1 MNRYLLLILLSSWSL
16 LVTNSLQC
24 ETGVANVGHVLSV
37 QRSLMANAD
46 VAFLKSYQA
55 PSVERCMEDCCSG
68 KYGACTVASFK
79 KNTTK
84 DNCLHFN
91 CLPLT
96 KCKFLSSTSID
107 SFSFSSSPIKLHP
120 VPSNHSSSK
129 NSTTTTTTTTT
140 SEPEHQAQYG
150 SKQSSTTVEG
160 IPTFTV
166 EQFAMK
172 NDNTTIKPRKG
183 VEDLMPDALIKSNF
197 TRSGVKPRKGVT
209 MEDVPH
215 SKYLSSNVSRSKVK
229 PRKGVG
235 PYASPTVISL
245 QTETASPEIQTSTAS
260 ANKYH
265 SVSPS
270 LLPQNDEL
278 PNDMLSDLKKIF
290 EDDPSVQSSSVH
302 SVSEEIKVSPTV
314 SSNVPGSSSHKYAS
328 SSATEYRV
336 LPYTLK
342 SSIGS
347 HAGTTQPS
355 SLHSSILEASSIKL
369 LSDSAAI
376 YTVMPPLP
384 ISSFT
389 SQSKS
394 DSSVAASSVLT
405 AKAPILTSDEKLQ
418 SDEESENDRKYKSS
432 MHLVLSLVFGLLV
445 LFAVLGVVAKRVYD
459 GWLRRDYYRMNYL
472 IDGVYNG
479 YG

>member
-1 MNRYLLLILLSSWSL
+1 
-16 LVTNSLQC
+16 
-24 ETGVANVGHVLSV
+24 
-37 QRSLMANAD
+37 MANAD

-120 VPSNHSSSK
+120 VPSSHSSSK
-129 NSTTTTTTTTT
+129 SSTTTTTTV
-140 SEPEHQAQYG
+140 EPEHQTQYG
-150 SKQSSTTVEG
+150 SKQSSTTIEG

-183 VEDLMPDALIKSNF
+183 VEDMMPDALIKSNF

-215 SKYLSSNVSRSKVK
+215 SKYLSSNASRSKVK

-245 QTETASPEIQTSTAS
+245 QTETASSEIHTSTAS

-270 LLPQNDEL
+270 SLPQNDEL
-278 PNDMLSDLKKIF
+278 SNDMLSDLKKIF

-302 SVSEEIKVSPTV
+302 SVSEEIKVSPTI
-314 SSNVPGSSSHKYAS
+314 SSNVPTSSSHKYAPS
-328 SSATEYRV
+328 STTTTANGV

-342 SSIGS
+342 SSIAS
-347 HAGTTQPS
+347 HTGTTQPS
-355 SLHSSILEASSIKL
+355 SIHSPFLETSSVKL
-369 LSDSAAI
+369 LSDSAAT

-394 DSSVAASSVLT
+394 HSSVAVSSVLT

-418 SDEESENDRKYKSS
+418 SPSDEESENDRKYKSS